1 MRLRPSVASAA
12 LAAAAA
18 TALAVVSAVAT
29 SPLAAQ
35 ETASAPATANA
46 PGATTSGGSAPGE
59 QRLFYCQLQP
69 KDGSTTYYSSVFPA
83 GGSPVVVQD
92 EWLAFVNARYRP
104 GPVAS
109 SSCQTGSAAFLKQ
122 MRDLAAN
129 PKKKSAAPPV
139 DTGWKLE
146 Q

>member
-18 TALAVVSAVAT
+18 AVSAVVA

-35 ETASAPATANA
+35 ETASAPATPNA
-46 PGATTSGGSAPGE
+46 PGTAAVAGSPGAT
-59 QRLFYCQLQP
+59 QRLFYCQLQL
-69 KDGSTTYYSSVFPA
+69 KDGSITYYSSVFPA
-83 GGSPVVVQD
+83 DGSPVVVQD
-92 EWLAFVNARYRP
+92 EWLAFVNAQYRP

-139 DTGWKLE
+139 DTGWKLG